1 MANRFPWQTRPG
13 TQSRRRFSHSSQSI
27 FEWLQDRHDDED
39 FRRRMGWRSPSE
51 VAKLKKAP
59 PAPTS
64 QQVWASEYP
73 GEDPR
78 YRFRA
83 DPDTGMLTGDLMG
96 GRPADQ
102 PPDYSTMGG
111 FAEQVQAA
119 PEAPLSVSQEEQD
132 FQAWFS
138 GIASMYGY
146 APDPDDPLHF
156 YDYRAA
162 FRAGVREPEI
172 GQDGLPHWPSAFKS
186 DDNPNRVVGGF
197 DTKTRQRDE
206 SVPMARSVE
215 ELISL
220 GWDEGPAAQLGREH
234 GLPHFTLRTEG
245 WAGPSTWGAQ
255 PPAVPDDPI
264 EEQRSRLSRSIQ
276 KGMDRLQRDESQT
289 PDIIDPSGPRWAYD
303 EDDFTVDLHVPSEE
317 SEGVFGRELLEH
329 VPWLGGEDPGRVQP
343 DRVYNIPTIWNG
355 KQIEDPLQRRQ
366 IAARRLATGQQPMYP
381 NYATAEEANVA
392 AERRSR
398 RIGELR
404 ATVQEGLAPP
414 GFLQSTGAGFRRAA
428 TNVIPGPI
436 RTGAEII
443 SKADVGDWIDWD
455 EDLREWSTKTIDE
468 QNEALANISPRMTFT
483 DLVDGKGNFVP
494 KLFKFMTTTF
504 PEQLAGM
511 SPMIVAGYI
520 GAGAVTA
527 TAATLSAPV
536 WATAGLGALA
546 GAGIMGLL
554 YHSSDVQEQMKEQDP
569 NIVAPWTA
577 LAAAVPMALLDS
589 YVPGKAA
596 GLLARAVGR
605 PLGGSAATHAVARRI
620 NNRFFQKMDEA
631 VKAAGGVQ
639 RGSWLSI
646 AAETG
651 KGLMVEAVTEV
662 AQEAISTATA
672 DRATGNK
679 TDWGEWSI
687 KRPFDF
693 GETGFLSKVP
703 DIAGTAAIV
712 GGAMTGTSEYVS
724 NRLIGPPNESPLSL
738 PSSVSLREFVR
749 NQRQGLSSRNSLHT
763 RINLKDHSDPGVNTP
778 YNFTDSPD
786 LGATTPEELVA
797 WSNSLKP
804 FVERF
809 SKEDVSE
816 ETRRSPLNATLR
828 TLGLVPLDGEKDVQK
843 AERIL
848 ATGRIV
854 PQLYDV
860 NGAMSEESILNSD
873 MDIVTMAREIKRS
886 ETSAQKPFNSKANA
900 KTNKERAAKLLSS
913 FIKDRVR
920 LAEGQAEI
928 IHRHF
933 VKTAILNG
941 ETVPEQILAD
951 YKNEIDDWTEIRDT
965 RAAARR
971 EVGKVDPVGEPKT
984 TELEKA
990 ASPVRQGV
998 SAAIASIEEGGDF
1011 KQKDSLVK
1019 QLKSLVGREVKAA
1032 EDAEAVED
1040 TEAVWEGGQGLKM
1053 SQSLRDRGLTL
1064 AQAQVRL
1071 DNTIRTAQELGVSE
1085 ADIQALQAV
1094 SDQMSSKLKAD
1105 GFEVADYLLGRDY
1118 HEKMKVIG
1126 DFIKDD
1132 TLEVGREVITRI
1144 KKPAVNYQGQ
1154 IIQAAEVEISQG
1166 TKEVEGDT
1174 EFTRKKERLEARIQ
1188 EAEKKLELEHEQR
1201 KADVESSAET
1211 TTDED
1216 VVNTLALLGQERGF
1230 ITGEQLRE
1238 NVPDRI
1244 LDDVESLESLTREL
1258 DRLDIRVEEEV
1269 TPATAVEP
1277 VVAATEPAGAQAEV
1291 FVQSFNAARNTEAGK
1306 GVGRTAINPQA
1317 RTKFNKTYGSSLI
1330 SISDANEAQRT
1341 IRSGAG
1347 DADWTAYPQG
1357 DDRAPTAFLHGL
1369 RLDDGSGRIAVV
1381 PSYGSFSIGLD
1392 SFARLTGLGQVFT
1405 LDPAAESAME
1415 FGKDGP
1421 VKPKAAFRG
1430 AFVVKTPAIF
1440 SETSPGKFEVVSH
1453 GVIGLQEG
1461 TPAATAVADTV
1472 PEPGVAAT
1480 TPATGVQEIAEQ
1492 YNVMLE
1498 ENQTVRGR
1506 GAEPKREQWNKRYG
1520 NPVVLKD
1527 LDLEKKFSRSQP
1539 LGDAKD
1545 RRFGKANNGT
1555 LVAVPV
1561 GDGSGDQ
1568 AIVPRLDVLTEA
1580 IWRDIGPTGV
1590 FQLDPASQAHLD
1602 ENPPSA
1608 THARSFTSFEV
1619 RTPAIFS
1626 VSPEGKYTF
1635 KTQGVLGVRGV
1646 TPTAPDV
1653 ATETKGIAAVTGE
1666 SEEVS
1671 EAATATTEAA
1681 RKKLVKPYGKV
1692 SRKQQQKNQQ
1702 SKADNTSNRSD
1713 TGEPQQ
1719 DRLFEVS
1726 GPAEMDLPEGHR
1738 KSALEYIATAYAGHT
1753 MFEGRGR
1760 GFVRGQLNKMSAAN
1774 IHQLIHPLKGR
1785 QRQLDAGLRHKLK
1798 RLIGKPINADDTSL
1812 AEALSA
1818 KATTPEQHPY
1828 STRLQRWV
1836 DGFFKR
1842 VQPIVNFAVQSAGSS
1857 QAARKRR
1864 LGESSKKYLPQD
1876 RIGFLKMQLEMET
1889 NPTHQREIS
1898 NNLMDL
1904 RRMVGEK
1911 THQVNKMLDEGV
1923 KEGNRTKWAHEI
1935 QHLDAEISALN
1946 DIGPVFTDRPLL
1958 AGQDGWDTKLP
1969 FWSASLPYDESLK
1982 SDSGSPYGFLRVD
1995 EKGKL
2000 RSVRSQSELF
2010 QSLYKEGS
2018 KDPNRR
2024 NIKPEARAVILLAR
2038 AEFLQQWQANQS
2050 LITDTGALVKTVEAT
2065 IDKWS
2070 RGRLNKNAVEL
2081 QRRLHKGV
2089 PLYARWF
2096 GIRNHSAL
2104 TLALDDASSI
2114 PDHGVVT
2121 AKMVDSFVKELTDET
2136 GSFTSDEAQ
2145 QLREYL
2151 LRVFMSIDSNI
2162 DFSDLRIHVRERIQ
2176 GKEGPRGVYLPEL
2189 STIQVKPGL
2198 VNTVAHEVGH
2208 YLMHKWAR
2216 ELTGDANWE
2225 TSTRLAVQHENVFY
2239 NSEQTPVASEPRVE
2253 WFNQFRE
2260 FITTITAHA
2269 DTRKTQQQIQLH
2281 KNKKKSSL
2289 LENQKIEAFARF
2301 VDWFTEKTQVDAA
2314 TGSTLGGTIGERT
2327 KARTRFQDNFTEADF
2342 VSFVNLIQSKQGLDR
2357 TDHNPFGTE
2366 YDRIDTPYNG
2376 SWLTRLPDAILAQA
2390 ARMGAVIL
2398 DNQTPERLKFAETV
2412 KVVPP
2417 LDEKLFNQK
2426 FLEVLGAPYRG
2437 SLWDVKEK
2445 QFLDKQ
2451 QQETYSRLYNKMF
2464 EVQAGKL
2471 NRSRLTDD
2479 EASQW
2484 DEFQRLIN
2492 VAEGWTASGMPSH
2505 PARVAFAI
2513 SRHLPLIREKA
2524 EQLLPS
2530 IQNEIAVSQG
2540 VVTPLEYA
2548 ERPDGSEGL
2557 LVSTRVRQGLSLI
2570 KDRRERNTATGLW
2583 ETIDEEQLKSIQT
2596 TRLGEIDEIPLNMV
2610 ERVVGTDV
2618 FQSSH
2623 PDVKKKGKK
2632 GVTYL
2637 PSPLLTMKELDDYAE
2652 GRFLSHDKTWYVGET
2667 FDQAALDHKIT
2678 ERVMEVGKENLRYL
2692 LNAYDADLS
2701 KMAMQWYEG
2710 ANKIAAQLARVIR
2723 PWASGD
2729 DLNRDQAAGILA
2741 SLSPQAEWNQNIAR
2755 AFRLVQAYNHF
2766 QSNPSEVFS
2775 EEMFQWW
2782 AKSVLGTEAKNYHKA
2797 LKEIRGRKI
2806 SPDVRESIQEMD
2818 VSRAEKS
2825 AHLEK
2830 AKRALE
2836 RRKVADIKVA
2846 KELLRDNVARLES
2859 RSKQDNFHAV
2869 FTETF
2874 TGDRVNVTAEY
2885 HGSYV
2890 PKSWLEMTGSSG
2902 VFEKSRMIRA
2912 YEETQYE
2919 DDLGMQNPA
2928 LEGKVLPK
2936 KSRQYVVYQP
2946 DGTTD
2951 GVVALNDTGTTAG
2964 MTWGSWS
2971 ELESALSILMDGSA
2985 SNISER
2991 LGLGH
2996 KVRSFF
3002 NNINVPSD
3010 ERSVTIDTHAI
3021 AAFYFSPY
3029 GSKDIEVTGTMSGVS
3044 TAATGWTGMNPMIA
3058 EAYFQLAEELGVS
3071 PRALQSVTW
3080 EAMRGLIPSE
3090 QKQSRMRTPKKA
3102 RAAAV
3107 ESGEDVPRGI
3117 KTTEGEIPPEGTVWD
3132 DYQQGK
3138 ISIEQVRA
3146 EIHQRSIDEGLK
3158 RAEESD
3164 GKASYH
3170 NGFLDPDWADES
3182 FRLSNDQ
3189 SRVSEGVSTGQPYR
3203 LSPEYR
3209 SGTGGSAL
3217 VGRRVAGDVG
3227 RVLSNDELR
3236 LGYDRT
3242 LPETMEVPESGDRPP
3257 AWNARRE
3264 HHTRFIR
3271 EAQLFINTFRAS
3283 AESSEGAAPRYY
3295 SELAEDIRRGYINAK
3310 RRLANQGKK
3319 GDAQFQP
3326 PSMIL
3331 GWISGSVKKGE
3342 LDFLG
3347 FENWLKHD
3355 ARRYTAAGELKP
3367 TRTKPLTRD
3376 EKRLSGR
3383 ERDDLLGRVSV
3394 DEVLRL
3400 IGYNQLEIVEFINEP
3415 WSSRVHQDGGIGPT
3429 SSPHPT
3435 SVRQWPLAK
3444 IPIEEWREGRRDL
3457 GEVTDHRI
3465 RLFKT
3470 PDHTTFSASGGYNHR
3485 TLAVVLKSPI
3495 VSDEVAEHTLY
3506 RPDNVRDTFTW
3517 LMKQDHVPHV
3527 SEDDALNLYRKG
3539 APMEIRRV
3547 LGVLQRAGV
3556 HYSKR
3561 TKKFYWGGDGTLDL
3575 TQSREEV
3582 EAAIGVIHSRRRFQG
3597 NEERYEIDKL
3607 LASPHFD
3614 SSADAMKWMDQQV
3627 AASTQ
3632 VVPERNLLAHVRVQD
3647 RVYPTYNRKQVEALW
3662 QRLRDDI
3669 YEQGFFSKTVREL
3682 QEARAEYD
3690 ELHWADQRY
3699 LEGDERLSLS
3709 LERLSRRR
3717 LGLLSELGSKES
3729 YDTTRPNALRMP
3741 GRYDDNFDPRRP
3753 LFQLGTEASGGVSFS
3768 LTDAVDRGILT
3779 DREVTM
3785 LMHDS
3790 DLRSN
3795 RHPSEHSTVLSE
3807 KARSYG
3813 LETRQLWVDE
3823 IQSDWAQSETAV
3835 LEAIAEGYAAKL
3847 QYTIEERAHW
3857 KRERTRLRKALD
3869 FNKKVLAS
3877 PKGVRDRS
3885 IRELVVRD
3893 LEVSIKILDE
3903 SIKAVGSEFI
3913 QSPHAAGRQP
3923 VLKQWDGPGRY
3934 EIPDDAKRQIRR
3946 NLKKGRRPAE
3956 GLGERFRS
3964 LIFDASGVDTG
3975 AFGHVSRPD
3984 TIPDVHHTRLTVT
3997 GWEQPPTGMMRSL
4010 KSARPDIDWKMDA
4023 LKRVIRL
4030 GVEGGYDSVGLT
4042 DAATQRRRWGMEGRR
4057 LISAE
4062 WLYMGAQGTR
4072 RRPITEPRGR
4082 RLTEIRPELD
4092 AEATPAEIEDFIPS
4106 GLMNIRLEIEGKRGS
4121 LTLKDTYLVK
4131 VNQFGRVVKQE
4142 TLSNP
4147 SGEDTPAFVGQTFDS
4162 MVQVRDPKVSVLQSI
4177 KESPETDAVIAG
4189 GEANEIVTRRT
4200 KVFPKIDAAIVGG
4213 TAYESVYGERVGKK
4227 LNGLLEPWGARMRP
4241 VRLGREVTTAET
4253 GGQTVTG
4260 SSFQVSDSLRQ
4271 DLIYKGFPVWEKDV
4285 LNEAQLNEKFP
4296 NLSREEQLAAAD
4308 EAGFE
4313 VLLSDDA
4320 MHGDVEAER
4329 RGKEPTKEP
4338 IFGTKEDRLLP
4349 VSTIIERVAKGLGN
4363 LQVSVGRT
4371 RGFRGIYKPRLGSI
4385 WMKAANDLEVL
4396 SHEVGH
4402 HLYTHLFKKG
4412 KRFVQEAWTS
4422 ELIAL
4427 GEARPNLLPEKA
4439 STTRR
4444 VREGAAEFFRIWSHD
4459 PQRAKAVAPEFYAEF
4474 EGRIS
4479 GDLGRT
4485 LRDFQKEYIRHF
4497 EANPADR
4504 FAAHLD
4510 FYTGRSLVAGDDRM
4524 LRWEVLWLN
4533 EQAPTKKFVREMVR
4547 LQRGGKKRG
4556 VLADVFDVNDLPEFI
4571 LDDAFRLGELAK
4583 GAVIKAKSFL
4593 KIGVRGKDFKEQ
4605 KIRNAD
4611 GTVRTKAFHGGL
4623 DEAMAPVREEWKA
4636 KGGRFLKLGMGP
4648 AGKKKHYFQAFS
4660 IYLAAR
4666 RTKSL
4671 IERGADVKPSPEA
4684 TALGRGGPTL
4694 EEAQAF
4700 IDQWETPGFKA
4711 AAENIYD
4718 FQSSLLDYAVDSG
4731 ALSLEDVNRVRTV
4744 STDYVPFNRVRAVS
4758 ELILSGG
4765 GRKKSL
4771 ANTKD
4776 ILKKFRGSG
4785 REIVDPIES
4794 IVKNTM
4800 EIVQQVESN
4809 TALLALTRMIGGFDA
4824 KSMESIAQ
4832 YIEPVPARMEKVVSK
4847 KNVKDILKIL
4857 SSQGIAFKDAP
4868 KWEKDGVEVPES
4880 VIHDAE
4886 ILIQSFRP
4894 LATVTPYGNEISV
4907 IENGT
4912 RKYYRVNNKQLYDSL
4927 STVAISPSQ
4936 VEVIKWLGTGTQMLR
4951 RMATTTLEFLIRN
4964 PVRDTL
4970 QASVASKNIFIPGW
4984 TTARGLFSIL
4994 AATNPGRALNKKL
5007 QRNADTW
5014 YDEFQNS
5021 LGGGYTLGSLDRDVV
5036 MEQVYELTPIKRRGF
5051 LNRLVRDPLT
5061 ALRRFQEMMENSSR
5075 VGDFAL
5081 SVKRLE
5087 REGFSPEEARAQ
5099 AAYGAAEVTVNFK
5112 RMGVYGRNMNQTKA
5126 FFNAS
5131 IQGKARLAEVFKRN
5145 PVGSTLKA
5153 LSTITPISIL
5163 SWYMNKDDEEYDE
5176 LLDWQ
5181 KKGFWWFPLG
5191 KEAGHE
5197 WFVIPKPW
5205 ELAHFFGNIPEAALN
5220 YVYKGEDG
5228 ERLIKEIF
5236 PDEDSVYS
5244 LIGQL
5249 IPTAIL
5255 PIVEVGFNRSLFRQG
5270 PIVSPYQWNVVSPE
5284 HQSGRYTSETA
5295 RQLAKLMDWK
5305 RFGAAHIDHLLQ
5317 GYTAG
5322 IGGYGTDTT
5331 DALLRKEKITIPNT
5345 DVGFDN
5351 PIAALVAGELERPP
5365 VPQKGT
5371 LKTRLWGSR
5380 ALFRPSVAGGGAQS
5394 LRDFYEES
5402 DALTSV
5408 KADMNIEVGRRD
5420 FDAWRDLFDEHR
5432 DLLLREGRIRNTQ
5445 KLMSFYRGQINNLY
5459 ERFDGATAEE
5469 RGVKEQEYWN
5479 RMVDT
5484 ARRHFRRSSL
5494 YAN

>member
-1 MANRFPWQTRPG
+1 
-13 TQSRRRFSHSSQSI
+13 
-27 FEWLQDRHDDED
+27 
-39 FRRRMGWRSPSE
+39 
-51 VAKLKKAP
+51 
-59 PAPTS
+59 
-64 QQVWASEYP
+64 
-73 GEDPR
+73 
-78 YRFRA
+78 
-83 DPDTGMLTGDLMG
+83 
-96 GRPADQ
+96 
-102 PPDYSTMGG
+102 
-111 FAEQVQAA
+111 
-119 PEAPLSVSQEEQD
+119 
-132 FQAWFS
+132 
-138 GIASMYGY
+138 
-146 APDPDDPLHF
+146 
-156 YDYRAA
+156 
-162 FRAGVREPEI
+162 
-172 GQDGLPHWPSAFKS
+172 
-186 DDNPNRVVGGF
+186 
-197 DTKTRQRDE
+197 
-206 SVPMARSVE
+206 
-215 ELISL
+215 
-220 GWDEGPAAQLGREH
+220 
-234 GLPHFTLRTEG
+234 
-245 WAGPSTWGAQ
+245 
-255 PPAVPDDPI
+255 
-264 EEQRSRLSRSIQ
+264 
-276 KGMDRLQRDESQT
+276 
-289 PDIIDPSGPRWAYD
+289 
-303 EDDFTVDLHVPSEE
+303 
-317 SEGVFGRELLEH
+317 
-329 VPWLGGEDPGRVQP
+329 
-343 DRVYNIPTIWNG
+343 
-355 KQIEDPLQRRQ
+355 
-366 IAARRLATGQQPMYP
+366 
-381 NYATAEEANVA
+381 
-392 AERRSR
+392 
-398 RIGELR
+398 
-404 ATVQEGLAPP
+404 
-414 GFLQSTGAGFRRAA
+414 
-428 TNVIPGPI
+428 
-436 RTGAEII
+436 
-443 SKADVGDWIDWD
+443 
-455 EDLREWSTKTIDE
+455 
-468 QNEALANISPRMTFT
+468 
-483 DLVDGKGNFVP
+483 
-494 KLFKFMTTTF
+494 
-504 PEQLAGM
+504 
-511 SPMIVAGYI
+511 
-520 GAGAVTA
+520 
-527 TAATLSAPV
+527 
-536 WATAGLGALA
+536 
-546 GAGIMGLL
+546 
-554 YHSSDVQEQMKEQDP
+554 
-569 NIVAPWTA
+569 
-577 LAAAVPMALLDS
+577 
-589 YVPGKAA
+589 
-596 GLLARAVGR
+596 
-605 PLGGSAATHAVARRI
+605 
-620 NNRFFQKMDEA
+620 
-631 VKAAGGVQ
+631 
-639 RGSWLSI
+639 
-646 AAETG
+646 
-651 KGLMVEAVTEV
+651 MVEP
-662 AQEAISTATA
+662 TA
-672 DRATGNK
+672 D
-679 TDWGEWSI
+679 
-687 KRPFDF
+687 
-693 GETGFLSKVP
+693 
-703 DIAGTAAIV
+703 
-712 GGAMTGTSEYVS
+712 
-724 NRLIGPPNESPLSL
+724 
-738 PSSVSLREFVR
+738 
-749 NQRQGLSSRNSLHT
+749 
-763 RINLKDHSDPGVNTP
+763 
-778 YNFTDSPD
+778 
-786 LGATTPEELVA
+786 
-797 WSNSLKP
+797 
-804 FVERF
+804 
-809 SKEDVSE
+809 
-816 ETRRSPLNATLR
+816 
-828 TLGLVPLDGEKDVQK
+828 
-843 AERIL
+843 
-848 ATGRIV
+848 
-854 PQLYDV
+854 
-860 NGAMSEESILNSD
+860 
-873 MDIVTMAREIKRS
+873 
-886 ETSAQKPFNSKANA
+886 
-900 KTNKERAAKLLSS
+900 
-913 FIKDRVR
+913 
-920 LAEGQAEI
+920 
-928 IHRHF
+928 
-933 VKTAILNG
+933 
-941 ETVPEQILAD
+941 
-951 YKNEIDDWTEIRDT
+951 
-965 RAAARR
+965 
-971 EVGKVDPVGEPKT
+971 
-984 TELEKA
+984 
-990 ASPVRQGV
+990 SPV
-998 SAAIASIEEGGDF
+998 A
-1011 KQKDSLVK
+1011 
-1019 QLKSLVGREVKAA
+1019 
-1032 EDAEAVED
+1032 
-1040 TEAVWEGGQGLKM
+1040 
-1053 SQSLRDRGLTL
+1053 
-1064 AQAQVRL
+1064 
-1071 DNTIRTAQELGVSE
+1071 
-1085 ADIQALQAV
+1085 
-1094 SDQMSSKLKAD
+1094 
-1105 GFEVADYLLGRDY
+1105 
-1118 HEKMKVIG
+1118 
-1126 DFIKDD
+1126 
-1132 TLEVGREVITRI
+1132 
-1144 KKPAVNYQGQ
+1144 
-1154 IIQAAEVEISQG
+1154 
-1166 TKEVEGDT
+1166 
-1174 EFTRKKERLEARIQ
+1174 
-1188 EAEKKLELEHEQR
+1188 
-1201 KADVESSAET
+1201 ADVESSAET

-1277 VVAATEPAGAQAEV
+1277 VVAAT
-1291 FVQSFNAARNTEAGK
+1291 
-1306 GVGRTAINPQA
+1306 
-1317 RTKFNKTYGSSLI
+1317 
-1330 SISDANEAQRT
+1330 
-1341 IRSGAG
+1341 
-1347 DADWTAYPQG
+1347 
-1357 DDRAPTAFLHGL
+1357 
-1369 RLDDGSGRIAVV
+1369 
-1381 PSYGSFSIGLD
+1381 
-1392 SFARLTGLGQVFT
+1392 
-1405 LDPAAESAME
+1405 
-1415 FGKDGP
+1415 
-1421 VKPKAAFRG
+1421 
-1430 AFVVKTPAIF
+1430 
-1440 SETSPGKFEVVSH
+1440 
-1453 GVIGLQEG
+1453 
-1461 TPAATAVADTV
+1461 
-1472 PEPGVAAT
+1472 

-1492 YNVMLE
+1492 YNAML
-1498 ENQTVRGR
+1498 GR

-1520 NPVVLKD
+1520 KPVILKD
-1527 LDLEKKFSRSQP
+1527 LDQEKNFQKGIFT
-1539 LGDAKD
+1539 DKD
-1545 RRFGKANNGT
+1545 SRFGKAKNGP

-1568 AIVPRLDVLTEA
+1568 AIVPRLDVTRNS
-1580 IWRDIGPTGV
+1580 IQSVIGPTGV

-1608 THARSFTSFEV
+1608 TQSFEV

-1653 ATETKGIAAVTGE
+1653 STPATEETKLQADPILSRWPHYRSADDARIRDAVSKDRIVESYNHAMEQGSPADRKTAFRDIVGPTITMGVENSLERNKTHRKDEAPIYKTLESGSYSMIDAGGGVYHAVPLPHEEITSLKTVGGAMGESFDLVNFQPNQKQMVVLEKPAEFLLNEDGSWTLKERGRLRFDGGDPTVTKTEKSSTAPDVATETKGIAAVTGE
-1666 SEEVS
+1666 IAKVS

-1719 DRLFEVS
+1719 DTLFEVS

-1889 NPTHQREIS
+1889 SPTRQREIS

-1911 THQVNKMLDEGV
+1911 THQVNKLLDEGV

-1958 AGQDGWDTKLP
+1958 AGQDGWDSKLP

-2024 NIKPEARAVILLAR
+2024 NIKPEARAAILLAR

-2260 FITTITAHA
+2260 FITTITEHA

-2327 KARTRFQDNFTEADF
+2327 KARTRFRDNFTEADF

-2398 DNQTPERLKFAETV
+2398 DNQTPERLKFAGTV

-2530 IQNEIAVSQG
+2530 IRNEIAVSQG

-2652 GRFLSHDKTWYVGET
+2652 GKWGGET

-2806 SPDVRESIQEMD
+2806 SPDVRASIQEMD

-2964 MTWGSWS
+2964 MTWGSWP

-2985 SNISER
+2985 SNISEQ

-3107 ESGEDVPRGI
+3107 ESGEDVPRGT

-3394 DEVLRL
+3394 DEVLRF

-3465 RLFKT
+3465 RMFKT
-3470 PDHTTFSASGGYNHR
+3470 PDFTEFSASGGYNHR

-3495 VSDEVAEHTLY
+3495 VSDEVAEHSLY
-3506 RPDNVRDTFTW
+3506 RPDVDRDTFAW
-3517 LMKQDHVPHV
+3517 LMKQDHGPHV
-3527 SEDDALNLYRKG
+3527 SEDDAPSLLYKKG
-3539 APMEIRRV
+3539 APREIQRV

-3575 TQSREEV
+3575 TRSREEI
-3582 EAAIGVIHSRRRFQG
+3582 EAAIESRG
-3597 NEERYEIDKL
+3597 EEGYERDKL
-3607 LASPHFD
+3607 FTSPHFD

-3690 ELHWADQRY
+3690 QLHYQDRRSDIPK
-3699 LEGDERLSLS
+3699 ETMDRV
-3709 LERLSRRR
+3709 SRRR

-3729 YDTTRPNALRMP
+3729 YDTTPPNALRMP

-3795 RHPSEHSTVLSE
+3795 RSLSEHSTVLSE

-3857 KRERTRLRKALD
+3857 KRERTRLRKRLD
-3869 FNKKVLAS
+3869 IIRRTAPRTVRVGSPESLVLLQI
-3877 PKGVRDRS
+3877 K
-3885 IRELVVRD
+3885 D

-3964 LIFDASGVDTG
+3964 LIFDTSGVDTG

-3997 GWEQPPTGMMRSL
+3997 GWEQPPTRMMRSL

-4092 AEATPAEIEDFIPS
+4092 AKATPAEIEDFIPS

-4241 VRLGREVTTAET
+4241 VRLGREVTTEET

-4329 RGKEPTKEP
+4329 RGKQPTKEP

-4510 FYTGRSLVAGDDRM
+4510 FYTGRALVAGDDRM

-4556 VLADVFDVNDLPEFI
+4556 VLADVFDVNDMPEFI
-4571 LDDAFRLGELAK
+4571 LDDAFRLGELSK

-4611 GTVRTKAFHGGL
+4611 GNVRTKAFHGGL

-4636 KGGRFLKLGMGP
+4636 KGGSFLKLGMGP

-4951 RMATTTLEFLIRN
+4951 QMATTTLEFLIRN

-5445 KLMSFYRGQINNLY
+5445 KLMSFYRGQINKLY

-5469 RGVKEQEYWN
+5469 RGIKEQEYWN

-5484 ARRHFRRSSL
+5484 ARRHFKRSSL
-5494 YAN
+5494 YVN